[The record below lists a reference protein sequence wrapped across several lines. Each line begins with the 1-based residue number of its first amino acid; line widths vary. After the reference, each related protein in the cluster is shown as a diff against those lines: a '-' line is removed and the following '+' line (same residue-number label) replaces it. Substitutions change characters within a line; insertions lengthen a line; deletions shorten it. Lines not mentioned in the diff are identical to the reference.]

1 MFDAIFPWIKALHIV
16 AVISWMAALLYLPRL
31 FVYHSGL
38 DANETAIAE
47 KFKIMEFRL
56 ASFIMEPA
64 LGVTWICGILMVVYY
79 GWPGLLVSIWFAV
92 KFVAVILMTG
102 FHYWLK
108 ARMRDFQADN
118 NKISERNY
126 RFANEIPTVL
136 MIIIVVMVIVKPF

>member
-1 MFDAIFPWIKALHIV
+1 MRYFPGSRRS
-16 AVISWMAALLYLPRL
+16 ISLRL
-31 FVYHSGL
+31 S
-38 DANETAIAE
+38 
-47 KFKIMEFRL
+47 
-56 ASFIMEPA
+56 
-64 LGVTWICGILMVVYY
+64 LGWPY